1 MPMLAGDPEPAWS
14 LYLLY
19 FTLLYFI
26 YLNTKITLHFNI
38 NFVPHR
44 EQNVFP
50 LERPIGKCRM

>member
-50 LERPIGKCRM
+50 LERPIGK